1 MRGKLVGV
9 LEVSHEAGHAQNYIS
24 GDRWREK
31 ELDSDSKGKWLHA
44 VKVTR
49 AWKVIPEDWERIED
63 IFPEAYASTN
73 PEIIGS
79 TGVKVGDDEA
89 EKLFQL
95 SVHEVHVY
103 KGTEPEDATIQTLEK
118 ALSPS
123 RAVKPASAPYQVGE
137 TDGPKHLYILKLEG
151 DVAAYLGRLPEEVE
165 EKSVIKVG
173 FSKSPLTRRNQ
184 IQSAYPEGAFKWSVQ
199 FPANIPDDAPFP
211 NAEVAIVGE
220 DAMKDRLIKE
230 RAESLGG
237 EFFLAEDWLVR
248 NAWTAGN
255 YAANQALEKFERK

>member
-1 MRGKLVGV
+1 
-9 LEVSHEAGHAQNYIS
+9 
-24 GDRWREK
+24 
-31 ELDSDSKGKWLHA
+31 
-44 VKVTR
+44 
-49 AWKVIPEDWERIED
+49 
-63 IFPEAYASTN
+63 
-73 PEIIGS
+73 
-79 TGVKVGDDEA
+79 
-89 EKLFQL
+89 
-95 SVHEVHVY
+95 
-103 KGTEPEDATIQTLEK
+103 
-118 ALSPS
+118 
-123 RAVKPASAPYQVGE
+123 VKPASAPYQVGE